1 VDGRRIKEFDKIVKM
16 GKEGQEALNNYWLD
30 YALYTSLEYW
40 LMVTLLIAPLIVL
53 FFKID
58 KSKIFFIGFF
68 GYSIHMIF
76 GYIDLLSRNLGLL
89 NYPFPVIPMLPGIS
103 IDSSFV
109 PVTFMLVYQWT
120 LNHQKNYYIYMVLT
134 SAILAFVFKPLL
146 IGLGL
151 FKLYGNTNYYY
162 LFVSYLIV
170 IVMAKFITNVF
181 LWMEKKFNNK
191 RNSG

>member
-1 VDGRRIKEFDKIVKM
+1 MDGRRIKEFDEIVKM
-16 GKEGQEALNNYWLD
+16 GKEGQEALNHYWMD

-40 LMVTLLIAPLIVL
+40 IMVMLLIAPLIIL

-58 KSKIFFIGFF
+58 KSKIFFMGFF

-76 GYIDLLSRNLGLL
+76 GYIDLFSRNLGLV
-89 NYPFPVIPMLPGIS
+89 NYPFPVIPMLPGLS

-134 SAILAFVFKPLL
+134 SAILAFAFKPLL
-146 IGLGL
+146 VGLGL
-151 FKLYGNTNYYY
+151 FKLYGNTNYFY
-162 LFVSYLIV
+162 LFVCYLIV
-170 IVMAKFITNVF
+170 IVLAKFFTNVF

-191 RNSG
+191 MKSS